1 MPLHVL
7 CVFNYIMHYFVS
19 LDSIMLRYFISS
31 AQIEI
36 NIMNNINERTILELM
51 EDAINDQ
58 CLESQVYENTMPHGR
73 CSK

>member
-1 MPLHVL
+1 
-7 CVFNYIMHYFVS
+7 
-19 LDSIMLRYFISS
+19 MLRYFISS